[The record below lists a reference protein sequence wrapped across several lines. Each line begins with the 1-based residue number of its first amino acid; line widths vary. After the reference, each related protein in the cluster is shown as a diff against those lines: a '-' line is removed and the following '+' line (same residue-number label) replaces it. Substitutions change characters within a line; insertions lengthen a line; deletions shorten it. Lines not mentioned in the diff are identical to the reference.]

1 MQLATQQKWTAFIEQ
16 QQESNLTTAQFC
28 KQLSVSPS
36 TFYQRKREL
45 NLPPNTDS
53 SFIKATVTQKLEI
66 ETTRAQILLNVGK
79 VNLSLPPQTSAYC
92 IVSIINGISS

>member
-1 MQLATQQKWTAFIEQ
+1 MQLATQQKWAAVIEQ
-16 QQESNLTTAQFC
+16 QHESKLTIAKFC

-45 NLPPNTDS
+45 NLLPNIHS

-66 ETTRAQILLNVGK
+66 ETACAPILLTLGK
-79 VNLSLPPQTSAYC
+79 VNLSLPPQISADY
-92 IVSIINGISS
+92 IVSLIKGISS

>member
-16 QQESNLTTAQFC
+16 QQESNLTIAQFC

-45 NLPPNTDS
+45 NLLPNTDS

-66 ETTRAQILLNVGK
+66 EKIRAQILLNVGK
-79 VNLSLPPQTSAYC
+79 VNLSLPPQTSADY
-92 IVSIINGISS
+92 IFSIINGISS

>member
-16 QQESNLTTAQFC
+16 QQKSSLTIEQFC

-45 NLPPNTDS
+45 NVRPNTRA
-53 SFIKATVTQKLEI
+53 SFIKATVTQQLEI
-66 ETTRAQILLNVGK
+66 ETTSAPILLNLGK
-79 VNLSLPPQTSAYC
+79 VSLSLPPQTPADY
-92 IVSIINGISS
+92 IVSLINGISS